1 MNILI
6 EKLLLRRMV
15 IIAIIFTLALLYSCT
30 KLNETFEGHLT
41 QDQVGGNT
49 SFNTAA
55 LLQGV
60 YNTFQNTF
68 TDHTFIFPLTELT
81 TDAAIAPTRGTDW
94 DDNGVWRVLH
104 QQKWDANNM
113 PISIAFNS

>member
-15 IIAIIFTLALLYSCT
+15 IIAIIFTLALLCSCK

-49 SFNTAA
+49 SSNTAA

-68 TDHTFIFPLTELT
+68 TNHTIIFPLTELT
-81 TDAAIAPTRGTDW
+81 TDAGDSPYTW
-94 DDNGVWRVLH
+94 H
-104 QQKWDANNM
+104 
-113 PISIAFNS
+113 

>member
-15 IIAIIFTLALLYSCT
+15 MIAIIFTVALLYSCT

-60 YNTFQNTF
+60 
-68 TDHTFIFPLTELT
+68 
-81 TDAAIAPTRGTDW
+81 
-94 DDNGVWRVLH
+94 
-104 QQKWDANNM
+104 
-113 PISIAFNS
+113 